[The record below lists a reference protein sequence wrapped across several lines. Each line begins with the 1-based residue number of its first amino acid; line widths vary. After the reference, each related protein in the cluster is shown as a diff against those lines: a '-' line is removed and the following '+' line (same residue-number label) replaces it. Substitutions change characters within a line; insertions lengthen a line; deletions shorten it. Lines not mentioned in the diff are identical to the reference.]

1 MNKISRFFTSML
13 AITLLLTLAVQSST
27 IAFSAAAGTTTFS
40 GRGTVVKGEVLG
52 IPVGPIADTGDV
64 SPEGGALK
72 ASLLQYPVDPA
83 LDPTSGALTAEVLH
97 ASTVAQGNQSRTQA
111 TVASF
116 NLNVAGQ
123 TIVGEFLKA
132 QAQAQ
137 CSKNRASV
145 SGSSEIVNLVINGGM
160 PVKVSGEANQTVNLP
175 GGGVVIINE
184 QTGTGANANR
194 GDITVNALHI
204 RIPGVPG
211 VLGTNTDTDII
222 IASAHADITCAT
234 QASCPVDKDFI
245 TGGGYIITPMVNKGT
260 FGVTGGIKNGDFWGH
275 LTYIDHGT
283 NLRVKGTGVTAYV
296 VTAGTT
302 SRHIEGT
309 CEINGRPETYM
320 VDVADN
326 GEPGRTDDFKITL
339 STGYIAAGKLAGGNI
354 QLHTCKPKKK

>member
-27 IAFSAAAGTTTFS
+27 LAFSAAAGTTTFS
-40 GRGTVVKGEVLG
+40 GRGTVVQGKVLG

-123 TIVGEFLKA
+123 TIGGEFLKA

-137 CSKNRASV
+137 CSKNKASV
-145 SGSSEIVNLVINGGM
+145 SGSSEIVNLVINGT
-160 PVKVSGEANQTVNLP
+160 PIVVSGGANQTVELP
-175 GGGVVIINE
+175 AVGGVVIINE
-184 QTGTGANANR
+184 QTGTGATADR

-204 RIPGVPG
+204 KIPG
-211 VLGTNTDTDII
+211 TDTDII

-234 QASCPVDKDFI
+234 PPSCPLDKDFI
-245 TGGGYIITPMVNKGT
+245 TGGGYIIAPSGSKGT
-260 FGVTGGIKNGDFWGH
+260 FGVTGGIKNSDFWGH

-296 VTAGTT
+296 VTGPT

-309 CEINGRPETYM
+309 CEINGAPGTYM

-326 GEPGRTDDFKITL
+326 GEPGRGTDDFKITL
-339 STGYIAAGKLAGGNI
+339 STGYTAGGKLAGGNI
-354 QLHTCKPKKK
+354 QLHTCKPQKKSGK

>member
-1 MNKISRFFTSML
+1 ML

-27 IAFSAAAGTTTFS
+27 LAFSAAAGTTTFS
-40 GRGTVVKGEVLG
+40 GRGTVVQGKVLG

-111 TVASF
+111 TVARF

-123 TIVGEFLKA
+123 TIGGEFLKA

-137 CSKNRASV
+137 CSRNKASV
-145 SGSSEIVNLVINGGM
+145 SGSSEIVNLVINGT
-160 PVKVSGEANQTVNLP
+160 PVVVSGGANQTVNLP

-204 RIPGVPG
+204 KIPG
-211 VLGTNTDTDII
+211 TDTDII
-222 IASAHADITCAT
+222 IASAHADITCGT
-234 QASCPVDKDFI
+234 PRSCPVDKDFI
-245 TGGGYIITPMVNKGT
+245 TGGGYIIAPSVNKGT
-260 FGVTGGIKNGDFWGH
+260 FGVAGGIKNGDFWGH

-309 CEINGRPETYM
+309 CEINGAPGTYM

-326 GEPGRTDDFKITL
+326 GEPGITDDFKITL
-339 STGYIAAGKLAGGNI
+339 STGYTAGGKLAGGNI
-354 QLHTCKPKKK
+354 QLHTCKQVRRLMRTASR

>member
-1 MNKISRFFTSML
+1 MNKFSRFFTSIL
-13 AITLLLTLAVQSST
+13 AFTLLLTFAVLPST
-27 IAFSAAAGTTTFS
+27 VAFSASADTTTFS
-40 GRGTVVKGEVLG
+40 GRGTVVQGKVLG

-64 SPEGGALK
+64 SPQGGALK

-123 TIVGEFLKA
+123 TISGEFLKA

-137 CSKNRASV
+137 CSRNKASV
-145 SGSSEIVNLVINGGM
+145 SGSSEIVNLVINGT
-160 PVKVSGEANQTVNLP
+160 PIVVSGGANQTVELP
-175 GGGVVIINE
+175 AVGGVVIINE
-184 QTGTGANANR
+184 QTGTGATADR

-204 RIPGVPG
+204 KIPG
-211 VLGTNTDTDII
+211 TDTDII

-234 QASCPVDKDFI
+234 PPSCPLDKDFI
-245 TGGGYIITPMVNKGT
+245 TGGGYIIAPSGSKGT
-260 FGVTGGIKNGDFWGH
+260 FGVTGGIKNSDFWGH

-296 VTAGTT
+296 VTGPT

-309 CEINGRPETYM
+309 CEINGAPGTYM

-339 STGYIAAGKLAGGNI
+339 STGYTAGGKLAGGNI
-354 QLHTCKPKKK
+354 QLHTCKPQKKSGK

>member
-1 MNKISRFFTSML
+1 MNKFSRFFTSML
-13 AITLLLTLAVQSST
+13 AITLLLTFAVQNST
-27 IAFSAAAGTTTFS
+27 PAFSAAAGTTTFS
-40 GRGTVVKGEVLG
+40 GRGTVVQGKVLG

-64 SPEGGALK
+64 SPQGGALE
-72 ASLLQYPVDPA
+72 ASVLQYPVNGLPDA
-83 LDPTSGALTAEVLH
+83 TNGALTAEVLH

-123 TIVGEFLKA
+123 TISGEFLKA

-137 CSKNRASV
+137 CSRNRASV
-145 SGSSEIVNLVINGGM
+145 SGSSEIVNLVINGT
-160 PVKVSGEANQTVNLP
+160 PIVVSGGANQTVELP
-175 GGGVVIINE
+175 AVGGVVIINE
-184 QTGTGANANR
+184 QTGTGATADR

-204 RIPGVPG
+204 KIPGVIPG
-211 VLGTNTDTDII
+211 TDTDII

-234 QASCPVDKDFI
+234 PPSCPLDKDFI
-245 TGGGYIITPMVNKGT
+245 TGGGYIIAPSGSKGT
-260 FGVTGGIKNGDFWGH
+260 FGVAGGIKNSDFWGH

-296 VTAGTT
+296 VTGPT

-309 CEINGRPETYM
+309 CEINGLPGTYM

-326 GEPGRTDDFKITL
+326 GEPGKGTDDFKITL
-339 STGYIAAGKLAGGNI
+339 STGYTAGGKLAGGNI
-354 QLHTCKPKKK
+354 QLHTCKPQGKSGK

>member
-1 MNKISRFFTSML
+1 MNKFSRFFTSIL
-13 AITLLLTLAVQSST
+13 AFTLLLTFAVLPST
-27 IAFSAAAGTTTFS
+27 VAFSASADTTTFS
-40 GRGTVVKGEVLG
+40 GRGTVVQGKVLG
-52 IPVGPIADTGDV
+52 IQVGPLADTGDV
-64 SPEGGALK
+64 SPQGGALE
-72 ASLLQYPVDPA
+72 ASLLQYPVNGLPDA
-83 LDPTSGALTAEVLH
+83 TNGALTAEVLH

-123 TIVGEFLKA
+123 AISGEFLKA

-137 CSKNRASV
+137 CSKGRASV
-145 SGSSEIVNLVINGGM
+145 SGSSEIVNLVINGGT
-160 PVKVSGEANQTVNLP
+160 PVVVSGEANQVVNLP

-184 QTGTGANANR
+184 QTGTGATADR

-204 RIPGVPG
+204 KIPGVP
-211 VLGTNTDTDII
+211 GTNTDTDII

-234 QASCPVDKDFI
+234 PPSCPIDKDFI
-245 TGGGYIITPMVNKGT
+245 TGGGYIIAPSGGKGT
-260 FGVTGGIKNGDFWGH
+260 FGVTGGIKNSDFWGH

-296 VTAGTT
+296 VTGPT

-309 CEINGRPETYM
+309 CEINGAPGTYM

-339 STGYIAAGKLAGGNI
+339 STGYTAGGKLAGGNI
-354 QLHTCKPKKK
+354 QLHTCKPQRKSGK

>member
-123 TIVGEFLKA
+123 KIGGEFLKA

-137 CSKNRASV
+137 CSRNKASV
-145 SGSSEIVNLVINGGM
+145 SGSSEIVNLVINGT
-160 PVKVSGEANQTVNLP
+160 PVVVSGGANQTVNLP

-204 RIPGVPG
+204 KIPGVLPG
-211 VLGTNTDTDII
+211 TDTDII

-245 TGGGYIITPMVNKGT
+245 TGGGYIIAPSGNKGT
-260 FGVTGGIKNGDFWGH
+260 FGVAGGKKNGDFWGH

-296 VTAGTT
+296 VTGPT

-309 CEINGRPETYM
+309 CEINGVPGTYM

-339 STGYIAAGKLAGGNI
+339 STGYTAGGKLAGGNI
-354 QLHTCKPKKK
+354 QLHTCKPQKKSGK